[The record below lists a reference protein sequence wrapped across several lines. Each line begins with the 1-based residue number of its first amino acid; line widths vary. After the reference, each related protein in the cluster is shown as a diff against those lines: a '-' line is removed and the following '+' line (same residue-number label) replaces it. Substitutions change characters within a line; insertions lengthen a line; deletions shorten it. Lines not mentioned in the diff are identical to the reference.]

1 MSTAAVSF
9 EAPISRREEVAGKPG
24 VVRFLRMPEHRFVMI
39 DGEGPPAESAFVD
52 RMPGLYATAYS
63 LRFALKKRGVVEKVG
78 LLEGLWWT
86 TDGTTDLD
94 AIFGPGPGTGDEAE
108 RHGDRSTWR
117 WTLMIGLPDQA
128 TPGELTAA
136 LETGR
141 GRLASPLAAALRVER
156 FAEGDVAQLLHVG
169 PYAEERPSIERLHAA
184 IHEAG
189 LQAVGRH
196 HELYVG
202 DPQRSAPARLR
213 TILRQPVAAR

>member
-1 MSTAAVSF
+1 MSTTADPF
-9 EAPISRREEVAGKPG
+9 EVPSSRREEVAGKPG

-94 AIFGPGPGTGDEAE
+94 AIFGPGPGTGAEAE
-108 RHGDRSTWR
+108 RDRDRSTWR

-128 TPGELTAA
+128 TPEEVTAA

-141 GRLASPLAAALRVER
+141 GRLTPPLAAGLRVDR

-189 LQAVGRH
+189 LQAIGRH

-202 DPQRSAPARLR
+202 DPQRSAPERLR